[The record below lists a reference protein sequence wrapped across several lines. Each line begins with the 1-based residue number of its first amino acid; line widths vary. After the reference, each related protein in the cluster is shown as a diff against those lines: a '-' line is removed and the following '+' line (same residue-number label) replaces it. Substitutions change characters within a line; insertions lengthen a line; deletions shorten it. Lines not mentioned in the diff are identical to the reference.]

1 MRTLLFVFLG
11 LMLALSHGCASV
23 PGKSGEPEAEPK
35 REDPSTD
42 RAGLTLPDPSLDGVF
57 VAPGVDFSR
66 YQRLLVTDL
75 DLSHWQSQATTESL
89 VYLNRDQRQ
98 FLREEYT
105 QALVHYLVADGSYP
119 LSLEPEAGV
128 LRLDTRIQQGLQRLR
143 PNPQQPAE
151 PFVVMLIQM
160 ELYDAGSGQ
169 FLASLTDRRAVG
181 RLTDQA
187 KPRLA
192 ERQIA
197 RSFSDWMEWLR
208 EQLDQLRTLSQPG
221 ACAEASCLGSDTT
234 RG

>member
-1 MRTLLFVFLG
+1 MPKLPRLLLG
-11 LMLALSHGCASV
+11 LILSLSYGCTST
-23 PGKSGEPEAEPK
+23 PDKPDEPEAG
-35 REDPSTD
+35 REKS
-42 RAGLTLPDPSLDGVF
+42 AQQMSASTLPDPSLDGIF

-66 YQRLLVTDL
+66 YRRLLVTDL
-75 DLSHWQSQATTESL
+75 DLSRWQSQANTDNL
-89 VYLNRDQRQ
+89 VRLNRDQRQ

-105 QALVHYLVADGSYP
+105 QALVHYLVADGSYE

-128 LRLDTRIQQGLQRLR
+128 LRIDTHIQQGLQRLR
-143 PNPQQPAE
+143 ANPQQPAE

-160 ELYDAGSGQ
+160 ELYDARSGQ

-181 RLTDQA
+181 RLADRA

-208 EQLDQLRTLSQPG
+208 EQLDQLRAVTQP
-221 ACAEASCLGSDTT
+221 
-234 RG
+234 